1 MFLEIDGRQVFAVD
15 AGRGEV
21 PVVLHSGWIGTWEDW
36 LPQVEALSRV
46 TRVVAYDHRGAG
58 RSPCAPEAI
67 TLDALVADLVGV
79 LDAAGIDRCVVG
91 GFSSGSSVVLEAL
104 NRVPARFLGCILMCP
119 VDPDPDPRFMALLAR
134 DFDAAMHAFLDL
146 CLPEAAERDVASV
159 RRWAWDVL
167 HQSGPDEAAR
177 LMEVLRA
184 PPDRATRRPST
195 VPGAIVVGA
204 ADPMSDASTLPR
216 WQALLP
222 QAPAT
227 VVPDAGHL
235 AAFTA
240 AHAVNA
246 PMLELVSGLHTQ
258 VAECRAPSCG

>member
-67 TLDALVADLVGV
+67 TLDARVADLLGV
-79 LDAAGIDRCVVG
+79 LDAAGIERCVVG

-104 NRVPARFLGCILMCP
+104 NRESARFLGCILMCP
-119 VDPDPDPRFMALLAR
+119 VNPDPNPGFMALLEQ

-159 RRWAWDVL
+159 RRWGWDVL
-167 HQSGPDEAAR
+167 HQSGPEQAVR

-184 PPDRATRRPST
+184 PADRATRQPST
-195 VPGAIVVGA
+195 VPGVIVVGQ
-204 ADPMSDASTLPR
+204 ADPMSDASALPG

-222 QAPAT
+222 QATAT
-227 VVPDAGHL
+227 VVPGAGHL

-240 AHAVNA
+240 AAAVSA
-246 PMLELVSGLHTQ
+246 PMLELVSDLQ
-258 VAECRAPSCG
+258 ARAR